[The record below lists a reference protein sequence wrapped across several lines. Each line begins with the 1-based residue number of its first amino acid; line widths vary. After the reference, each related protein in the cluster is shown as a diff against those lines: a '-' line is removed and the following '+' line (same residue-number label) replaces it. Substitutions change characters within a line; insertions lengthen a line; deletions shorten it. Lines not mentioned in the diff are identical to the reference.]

1 MQFFSNLSIAKRLY
15 LLNGVAAIGLILL
28 SAITIYQT
36 TNGLK
41 AQKNTELRH
50 LTETAVALVAGFHKR
65 SQGGDLTEAQAK
77 TAAAAAVSKMRYD
90 GKEYFWINDMTPRMV
105 MHPIKPALNG
115 KDLSAL
121 KDPNGK
127 ELFNEFVKVV
137 KAGGSGLVDYY
148 WPKPGSDAPVHKQSY
163 VAGFAPW
170 GWVVGTGVYTDEL
183 DAAINERAMTQI
195 IIQLV
200 LQVLLFLISMT
211 VTRSIRRPVNDLV
224 FAMSKL
230 ADGDNTIE
238 IPAAKRKDEVGEMAR
253 AVEVFKEKAIENS
266 RLAAE
271 AAENERAQSEM
282 REKSRE
288 QREEAERKRAEEQE
302 EQARISSARAEQ
314 ITQLSQEFDNK
325 VSEILTVFND
335 SASNMQRSAEEMS
348 NTAKQTSEQTAAVES
363 ASQAATG
370 NVQTVA
376 AAAEELSAS
385 ISEIARQVNESSKI
399 TSDAVS
405 ETERTNAEVQGLAAA
420 AEKIG
425 EVVGLIN
432 DIASQTNL
440 LALNATIEAAR
451 AGEAGKGFAVVA
463 TEVKSLA
470 DQTARATDEIGA
482 QISEIQTATSG
493 AVEAI
498 GSISTTIDQVSGIA
512 SSISAAVTEQGA
524 STDEIAQSVQ
534 HAATGTQEVSSHIA
548 TVSDA
553 AAKTGETAG
562 EVLTSA
568 RQLSEQGQVLR
579 SAVDDFLEKVR
590 AA

>member
-1 MQFFSNLSIAKRLY
+1 MQFFGNLSIAKRLY
-15 LLNGVAAIGLILL
+15 LLNIVAAVGLIIL

-36 TNGLK
+36 THGLK
-41 AQKNTELRH
+41 AQKNSELKH
-50 LTETAVALVAGFHKR
+50 LTETAITMVAGFHAR
-65 SQGGDLTEAQAK
+65 TQGGDLTEAQAK
-77 TAAAAAVSKMRYD
+77 AAAAAAVSKMRYE
-90 GKEYFWINDMTPRMV
+90 GKEYFWINDMAPRMV
-105 MHPIKPALNG
+105 MHPVKPQLNG
-115 KDLSAL
+115 KDLSKLA
-121 KDPNGK
+121 DPNGK
-127 ELFNEFVKVV
+127 LLFNEFVKTV
-137 KAGGSGLVDYY
+137 KAGGAGFVDYM

-170 GWVVGTGVYTDEL
+170 GWVIGTGVYTDEL
-183 DAAINERAMTQI
+183 DALIYERAMMQI
-195 IIQLV
+195 VIQLV

-211 VTRSIRRPVNDLV
+211 VTRSIRKPVNSLV
-224 FAMSKL
+224 DVMSKL
-230 ADGDNTIE
+230 AEGDTSID
-238 IPAAKRKDEVGEMAR
+238 IPAASRKDEVGEMAR
-253 AVEVFKEKAIENS
+253 AVEVFKEKAIENN
-266 RLAAE
+266 RLAEE
-271 AAENERAQSEM
+271 AAENEKQQAEM
-282 REKSRE
+282 REKARE
-288 QREEAERKRAEEQE
+288 QRMEADRKRAEEQE
-302 EQARISSARAEQ
+302 EQARVTSARAEQ
-314 ITQLSQEFDNK
+314 ITQLSLDFDAK
-325 VSEILTVFND
+325 VSDILEVFNQ
-335 SASNMQRSAEEMS
+335 SARNMQRSAEEMS
-348 NTAKQTSEQTAAVES
+348 GTAKQTSEQTAAVEA

-385 ISEIARQVNESSKI
+385 ISEIARQVDESSKI

-405 ETERTNAEVQGLAAA
+405 ETERTNVEVQGLAAA

-470 DQTARATDEIGA
+470 DQTARATEEIGA
-482 QISEIQTATSG
+482 QISAIQTATSG
-493 AVEAI
+493 AVAAI
-498 GSISTTIDQVSGIA
+498 GGISTTMDQVSGIA

-548 TVSDA
+548 SVSDA

-562 EVLTSA
+562 EVLNSA

>member
-1 MQFFSNLSIAKRLY
+1 MNFFGNLSIAKRLY
-15 LLNGVAAIGLILL
+15 LLNIVAAIGLIIL

-36 TNGLK
+36 TVDLK
-41 AQKNTELRH
+41 AQKNSELQH
-50 LTETAVALVAGFHKR
+50 LTESAVALVNGFH
-65 SQGGDLTEAQAK
+65 SQQKSGKLTEAQAK
-77 TAAAAAVSKMRYD
+77 AAAQSAISAIRYA
-90 GKEYFWINDMTPRMV
+90 GKEYFWINDMTPRMI
-105 MHPIKPALNG
+105 MHPIKPQLNG
-115 KDLSAL
+115 KDLSGI

-127 ELFNEFVKVV
+127 ALFNEFVKVV
-137 KAGGSGLVDYY
+137 QAGGSGFVDYM

-170 GWVVGTGVYTDEL
+170 GWVIGTGVYLDEL
-183 DAAINERAMTQI
+183 EAAIFERAMVQI

-200 LQVLLFLISMT
+200 LQVALFLISMT
-211 VTRSIRRPVNDLV
+211 VTRSIKKPVSSLV
-224 FAMSKL
+224 ATMSEL
-230 ADGDNTIE
+230 ANGDTSVE
-238 IPAAKRKDEVGEMAR
+238 IPAADRKDEVGEMAR

-266 RLAAE
+266 RLAEE
-271 AAENERAQSEM
+271 AAANEEAQ
-282 REKSRE
+282 RDLRDKARE
-288 QREEAERKRAEEQE
+288 QRLEADRKRAEEQE
-302 EQARISSARAEQ
+302 EQARATSARAEQ
-314 ITQLSQEFDNK
+314 ITLLSKEFDAK
-325 VSEILTVFND
+325 VSEILNMFND
-335 SASNMQRSAEEMS
+335 AATKMQQSAEDMS
-348 NTAKQTSEQTAAVES
+348 GTAKQTSEQTAAVES

-385 ISEIARQVNESSKI
+385 ISEIARQVDESAKI
-399 TSDAVS
+399 TDDAVS
-405 ETERTNAEVQGLAAA
+405 ETERTNTEVQGLADA

-470 DQTARATDEIGA
+470 DQTAKATEEIGA
-482 QISEIQTATSG
+482 QIAEIQSATTG
-493 AVEAI
+493 AVDAI
-498 GSISTTIDQVSGIA
+498 GGISQTIDRVSGIS
-512 SSISAAVTEQGA
+512 SSISAAVTQQGA
-524 STDEIAQSVQ
+524 STNEIAQSVQ

-548 TVSDA
+548 SVSDA
-553 AAKTGETAG
+553 AARTGETAG
-562 EVLTSA
+562 EVLDSA

-579 SAVDDFLEKVR
+579 SAVDEFLEKVR

>member
-1 MQFFSNLSIAKRLY
+1 MKFFGNLSIAKRLY
-15 LLNGVAAIGLILL
+15 LLNIVAAIGLIIL
-28 SAITIYQT
+28 SAITIYHT
-36 TNGLK
+36 TIDLK
-41 AQKNTELRH
+41 TQKNSELKH
-50 LTETAVALVAGFHKR
+50 LTETAVTVTKGFH
-65 SQGGDLTEAQAK
+65 AQAK
-77 TAAAAAVSKMRYD
+77 AGKLTEEQAQKAAMSAVSAMRYE
-90 GKEYFWINDMTPRMV
+90 GKEYFWINDMTPKMV
-105 MHPIKPALNG
+105 MHPIKPALDG

-137 KAGGSGLVDYY
+137 QANGSGFVDYM
-148 WPKPGSDAPVHKQSY
+148 WPKPGSDTPVHKQSY

-170 GWVVGTGVYTDEL
+170 GWVIGTGVYTDQL
-183 DAAINERAMTQI
+183 DAMIRERAITQI
-195 IIQLV
+195 IIQIV
-200 LQVLLFLISMT
+200 LQIALFLISMT
-211 VTRSIRRPVNDLV
+211 VTRSIRKPVNSLV
-224 FAMSKL
+224 SAMSEL
-230 ADGDNTIE
+230 ATGDTSIE
-238 IPAAKRKDEVGEMAR
+238 IPAADRKDEVGEMAR
-253 AVEVFKEKAIENS
+253 AVVVFKDKAIENN
-266 RLAAE
+266 RLAEE
-271 AAENERAQSEM
+271 AAKNEVAQ
-282 REKSRE
+282 RELRDKAKE
-288 QREEAERKRAEEQE
+288 QRLEADQKRAEEQE
-302 EQARISSARAEQ
+302 EQARATSARAEQ
-314 ITQLSQEFDNK
+314 ITQLSRDFDAK

-335 SASNMQRSAEEMS
+335 SASKMQQSAEEMS
-348 NTAKQTSEQTAAVES
+348 GTAKQTSEQTAAVES

-385 ISEIARQVNESSKI
+385 ISEIARQVDESARI
-399 TSDAVS
+399 TGDAVT
-405 ETERTNAEVQGLAAA
+405 ETERTNTEVQGLANA

-470 DQTARATDEIGA
+470 DQTARATEEIGA
-482 QISEIQTATSG
+482 QIGEIQSATSG
-493 AVEAI
+493 AVNAI
-498 GSISTTIDQVSGIA
+498 GGISQTIDRVSGIA

-524 STDEIAQSVQ
+524 STNEIAQSVQ

-548 TVSDA
+548 SVSDA
-553 AAKTGETAG
+553 AARTGETAG

-579 SAVDDFLEKVR
+579 GAVDEFLEKVR